1 MNMNFCCCLAIETVC
16 LFGIMFL
23 LSHSNKQWKYSCKF
37 RAYMFSSWI
46 FLAASSL
53 LQSNSLHIEWKM
65 PPTLFFSLLIVD
77 TYAWKKV
84 RYFYNKSGPVV
95 WPPQN
100 VLVCVCYILGDVLF
114 RMKSKG
120 PKKRVI
126 K

>member
-65 PPTLFFSLLIVD
+65 PPTLFSLYWLWTHMHEKRFDIFITKADQLFGLHKMCWCV
-77 TYAWKKV
+77 YAISSAMFCFEWRAKDRK
-84 RYFYNKSGPVV
+84 NES
-95 WPPQN
+95 
-100 VLVCVCYILGDVLF
+100 
-114 RMKSKG
+114 
-120 PKKRVI
+120 
-126 K
+126 